1 MRIGHNTISAVP
13 AIIIIIM
20 LLLALMAWPYA
31 YYIFLR
37 FAVFGVSVYYIYY
50 LYQAYGF
57 NNFWL
62 WLFVFSGILFNPFM
76 QIYLDRG
83 TWSVFD
89 IGLAIV
95 VGIFVGTNR
104 E

>member
-20 LLLALMAWPYA
+20 SLLALFAWPYA

-37 FAVFGVSVYYIYY
+37 FVIFAVSVYYAYY
-50 LYQAYGF
+50 LYQASGF
-57 NNFWL
+57 SSFWF
-62 WLFVFSGILFNPFM
+62 WLFVFAGILFNPFM
-76 QIYLDRG
+76 QVYLDRS

-89 IGLAIV
+89 IGLAIAA
-95 VGIFVGTNR
+95 GIFVGTNR